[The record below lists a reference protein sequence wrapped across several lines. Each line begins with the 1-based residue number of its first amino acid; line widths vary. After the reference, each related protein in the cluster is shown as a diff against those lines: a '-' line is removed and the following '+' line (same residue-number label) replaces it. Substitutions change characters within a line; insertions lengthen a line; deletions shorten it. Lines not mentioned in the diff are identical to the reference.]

1 MSVISSKLDYVFR
14 SSPDDYIGLRYDSI
28 NNRCIIC
35 KNRNYS
41 DYPIVTFDDIINNK
55 IPAIIESRVNDN
67 YSTYEIDN
75 VIVSLD
81 GSNNIEFYSSVF
93 NLAKIQTIVAVAMI
107 FGFPVS
113 PKFTIITNYYD
124 DDDDYVVLSECAV
137 IINVNKHPMILIH
150 TNNDNCSDTFELHC
164 RHLPICKFQ
173 ISDNEFIEHLKSELW
188 RYYESCC
195 D

>member
-1 MSVISSKLDYVFR
+1 MFDISSKLDYVFR

-35 KNRNYS
+35 RNRNHS
-41 DYPIVTFDDIINNK
+41 DYPIVTFDDIIDNK
-55 IPAIIESRVNDN
+55 IPTIIESPVNDN
-67 YSTYEIDN
+67 YSIYEIN
-75 VIVSLD
+75 NFIVSLD
-81 GSNNIEFYSSVF
+81 DNKNIEFHSSIFDLV
-93 NLAKIQTIVAVAMI
+93 KIQTIIATAMV

-113 PKFTIITNYYD
+113 PKFTIITNYD
-124 DDDDYVVLSECAV
+124 GDGDYVVLSECAV

-150 TNNDNCSDTFELHC
+150 ANNDNRSDTFELHC
-164 RHLPICKFQ
+164 RHLPICRFQ
-173 ISDNEFIEHLKSELW
+173 ISDNEFIENLKSELW